1 MGAEKGNYRAFNG
14 YEGLRPLDKFGRS
27 VMEHLRDD
35 GIGFYEGLT
44 RGHWKGED
52 LATLQSALQS
62 ITDEQKEVV

>member
-14 YEGLRPLDKFGRS
+14 YEGLRPLDKFGRF

-44 RGHWKGED
+44 GGHWKGD
-52 LATLQSALQS
+52 PYLPVQVARTS
-62 ITDEQKEVV
+62 